1 MSRRYRIVLTFILLS
16 VLLLVLSCE
25 VDAKRWKKAPDP
37 SDEDNDV
44 QVTEAHYLVGMIGRE
59 MYQFVNTPKYKFYIY
74 MTIGTLPDEQNTV
87 AFLSTV
93 CNVLYGICV
102 WCGFIF
108 LDRNY
113 MLLGTLLTLF
123 VGPAIILVF
132 LALVGGSLVAF
143 AVYPIASVLVMWVI
157 FFLSSQ
163 IAQTLGKYLGL
174 DSDADGDVDYLDLL
188 HWAASKQ
195 MGKLLGI
202 PFLYEFL
209 NKLRTD
215 PFIEIHKRLDRISE
229 SISHN
234 KDI

>member
-1 MSRRYRIVLTFILLS
+1 LTLK
-16 VLLLVLSCE
+16 
-25 VDAKRWKKAPDP
+25 DGRK
-37 SDEDNDV
+37 DEDNDV

-87 AFLSTV
+87 VFLSTV

-202 PFLYEFL
+202 HFLYEFL

>member
-1 MSRRYRIVLTFILLS
+1 MSRRYRIVLTLILS
-16 VLLLVLSCE
+16 VLLVLSCE
-25 VDAKRWKKAPDP
+25 VNAKRWKKAPDP
-37 SDEDNDV
+37 SEEEIDV
-44 QVTEAHYLVGMIGRE
+44 RVAEPHYLVGMIGRE

-102 WCGFIF
+102 WFGFIF

-132 LALVGGSLVAF
+132 LALVGGSLFAF
-143 AVYPIASVLVMWVI
+143 AVYPIVSVLCMWVI

-163 IAQTLGKYLGL
+163 IAQTLGTYLGL

-188 HWAASKQ
+188 HWAASKRL
-195 MGKLLGI
+195 GKLLGI
-202 PFLYEFL
+202 PAVYKFL
-209 NKLRTD
+209 NKLHSD
-215 PFIEIHKRLDRISE
+215 PFIEIQRKLDRISE
-229 SISHN
+229 SISHS
-234 KDI
+234 KDL